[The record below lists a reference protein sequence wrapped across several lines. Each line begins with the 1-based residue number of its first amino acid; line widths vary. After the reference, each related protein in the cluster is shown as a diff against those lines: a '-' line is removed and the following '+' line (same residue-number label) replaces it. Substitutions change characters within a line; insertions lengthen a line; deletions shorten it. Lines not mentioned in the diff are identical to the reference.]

1 MRTSEKSDVVIAA
14 FIAAQSDIGVAA
26 KNSTNP
32 HFKSKYA
39 DLESINATLSEPLHA
54 NGLGLVQD
62 ATSVLNSEHAVV
74 GVSITTRVFVADQW
88 IETGPLVVPLD
99 LNNRNQAQA
108 MGSAETYARRYA
120 LSAMFNISTADDD
133 GNGVVRLADKNPTL
147 VTHKQ
152 VQQLQNDL
160 STVDG
165 DVAKFC
171 ACMKVDAL
179 KDIKSSDFP
188 AAVDRI
194 AAKKRLLANA
204 QIAKGGV
211 NASA

>member
-1 MRTSEKSDVVIAA
+1 MRTSEKSDAVIAA

-26 KNSTNP
+26 KKSTNP

-39 DLESINATLSEPLHA
+39 DLESINAALSEPLHA

-62 ATSVLNSEHAVV
+62 ATSVLNSEYAVV
-74 GVSITTRVFVADQW
+74 GVSVTTRVFVADQW

-152 VQQLQNDL
+152 VQQLKDDL

-171 ACMKVDAL
+171 ACMKVDTL
-179 KDIKSSDFP
+179 KDIKSSDFA

-211 NASA
+211 NANA